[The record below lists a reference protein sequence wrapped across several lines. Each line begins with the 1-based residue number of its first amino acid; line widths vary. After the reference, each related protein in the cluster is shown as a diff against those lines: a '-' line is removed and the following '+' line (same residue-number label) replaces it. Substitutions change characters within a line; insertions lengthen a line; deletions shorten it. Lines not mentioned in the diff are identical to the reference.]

1 MKPNMKQV
9 KQNTISSPMINT
21 KTIEKTK
28 LKKLKKYTC
37 TQKFLA
43 KKKLKQKS

>member
-1 MKPNMKQV
+1 
-9 KQNTISSPMINT
+9 MINT

-43 KKKLKQKS
+43 KTKQIEKKMKYEKKN